1 MHWIKVNT
9 DSARN
14 TTFVLASCGGVGR
27 DAEGNWRLLSL
38 FNLCFWR
45 INRGLCRSG
54 ETKIPILCWK
64 GNRDAMEESSGEF
77 RCWDELIPDALGL
90 IFKNLS
96 LQETLTVV
104 PRVCKS
110 WRRVASGPYCW
121 QDVDI
126 QQWSQQCRPDTLD
139 RMVQMLITR
148 SSGSLRKLCVT
159 GLANDQSF
167 SFIADNAKSL
177 QTLRLPRSEIS
188 DSIVERVA
196 GRLSS
201 VTFLD
206 LSYCRN
212 IGAPALEAIG
222 KHCKLLMGLRRTMH
236 PLEVIDKV
244 SQDDEAFAIAATMPK
259 LKQLEVAYLLISTEG
274 VLKVL
279 ENCPELELLDVRGCW
294 NVKLDDNFIKKFS
307 RLKVV
312 GPLVVD
318 YFGMKGCDD
327 CSNYSGSSGYLAWD
341 FVAGNV
347 GSDYDDEIS
356 DGDWED
362 DQSIEDVEMRFY
374 DGFDLDDSAFDW
386 PLSP

>member
-1 MHWIKVNT
+1 M
-9 DSARN
+9 
-14 TTFVLASCGGVGR
+14 
-27 DAEGNWRLLSL
+27 EG
-38 FNLCFWR
+38 
-45 INRGLCRSG
+45 
-54 ETKIPILCWK
+54 
-64 GNRDAMEESSGEF
+64 DGEF
-77 RCWDELIPDALGL
+77 RRWDELIPDALAL

-96 LQETLTVV
+96 LQEILTII
-104 PRVCKS
+104 PGVCKS
-110 WRRVASGPYCW
+110 WRKAVTGPYCW
-121 QDVDI
+121 QDIDI
-126 QQWSQQCRPDTLD
+126 EQWSQHCRPETLD
-139 RMVQMLITR
+139 RMLQMLINR

-159 GLANDQSF
+159 GLPNDRSF

-188 DSIVERVA
+188 DSVVEEVA

-206 LSYCRN
+206 VSYCRN

-222 KHCKLLMGLRRTMH
+222 KHCKSLMGLRRTMH
-236 PLEVIDKV
+236 PLEVIDKQ
-244 SQDDEAFAIAATMPK
+244 SQDDEALAIATTMPK

-274 VLKVL
+274 VLKIL

-294 NVKLDDNFIKKFS
+294 NVKLDDNFVKKFS

-318 YFGMKGCDD
+318 YFGMKGWDD

-341 FVAGNV
+341 FVAGDV
-347 GSDYDDEIS
+347 GVDYDDEIS

-362 DQSIEDVEMRFY
+362 DHSMEDVEMRFY
-374 DGFDLDDSAFDW
+374 DGFDLDNAAFDW

>member
-1 MHWIKVNT
+1 M
-9 DSARN
+9 
-14 TTFVLASCGGVGR
+14 
-27 DAEGNWRLLSL
+27 EG
-38 FNLCFWR
+38 
-45 INRGLCRSG
+45 
-54 ETKIPILCWK
+54 
-64 GNRDAMEESSGEF
+64 DGEF
-77 RCWDELIPDALGL
+77 RRWDELIPDALAL

-96 LQETLTVV
+96 LQEILTVI
-104 PRVCKS
+104 PGVCKS
-110 WRRVASGPYCW
+110 WRKAVTGPYCW
-121 QDVDI
+121 QDIDVE
-126 QQWSQQCRPDTLD
+126 QWSQHCRPETLD
-139 RMVQMLITR
+139 RMLQMLINR

-159 GLANDQSF
+159 GLPNDRSF

-188 DSIVERVA
+188 DSVVEEVA

-206 LSYCRN
+206 VSYCRN

-222 KHCKLLMGLRRTMH
+222 KHCKSLMGLRRTMH
-236 PLEVIDKV
+236 PLEVIDKQ
-244 SQDDEAFAIAATMPK
+244 SQDDEALAIATTMPK

-274 VLKVL
+274 VLKIL

-294 NVKLDDNFIKKFS
+294 NVKLDDNFVKKFS

-318 YFGMKGCDD
+318 YFGMKGWDD

-341 FVAGNV
+341 FVAGDV
-347 GSDYDDEIS
+347 GVDYDDEIS

-362 DQSIEDVEMRFY
+362 DHSMEDVEMRFY
-374 DGFDLDDSAFDW
+374 DGFDLDNAAFDW